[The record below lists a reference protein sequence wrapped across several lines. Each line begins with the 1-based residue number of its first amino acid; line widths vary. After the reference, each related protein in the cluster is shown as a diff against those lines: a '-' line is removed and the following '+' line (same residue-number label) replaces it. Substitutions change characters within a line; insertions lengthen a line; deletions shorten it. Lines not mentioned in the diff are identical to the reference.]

1 MSDHSITSLIEKL
14 EGAEGPSLVLDGEIW
29 CAVNGYTF
37 VMWDGAGCV
46 YRRASDGGISHEQ
59 ASRIRPF
66 SASLDTALALAELV
80 GWRVY
85 TIDMS
90 VVGRPSVMLQSLDD
104 RPGTDAETGAHMIGK
119 DYSRATAKTPALALC
134 ASILRAHQHDN

>member
-14 EGAEGPSLVLDGEIW
+14 EEAEGPSLVLDGEIW

-66 SASLDTALALAELV
+66 SASLDAALALAE
-80 GWRVY
+80 R
-85 TIDMS
+85 
-90 VVGRPSVMLQSLDD
+90 VVGGKEALLLLADLLTREA
-104 RPGTDAETGAHMIGK
+104 DASDFDLITVS
-119 DYSRATAKTPALALC
+119 DLPRLLC
-134 ASILRAHQHDN
+134 AAVLRAQSEARV

>member
-1 MSDHSITSLIEKL
+1 MPETITSLIEKL

-59 ASRIRPF
+59 ASSIRPF
-66 SASLDTALALAELV
+66 SASLDAALSLAE
-80 GWRVY
+80 R
-85 TIDMS
+85 IMS
-90 VVGRPSVMLQSLDD
+90 EDEVLFWLNQVVHRADQDTVN
-104 RPGTDAETGAHMIGK
+104 GTVK
-119 DYSRATAKTPALALC
+119 CLPLKLC
-134 ASILRAHQHDN
+134 AAVLRAQSEAR

>member
-14 EGAEGPSLVLDGEIW
+14 EGAEGPSLILDGEIW

-66 SASLDTALALAELV
+66 SASLDAALALAE
-80 GWRVY
+80 RVLGRGY
-85 TIDMS
+85 FAVALTIDEHGGS
-90 VVGRPSVMLQSLDD
+90 RCVLEYQHASHVGMGCSAP
-104 RPGTDAETGAHMIGK
+104 
-119 DYSRATAKTPALALC
+119 LAIC
-134 ASILRAHQHDN
+134 AAVLRAQSEARV